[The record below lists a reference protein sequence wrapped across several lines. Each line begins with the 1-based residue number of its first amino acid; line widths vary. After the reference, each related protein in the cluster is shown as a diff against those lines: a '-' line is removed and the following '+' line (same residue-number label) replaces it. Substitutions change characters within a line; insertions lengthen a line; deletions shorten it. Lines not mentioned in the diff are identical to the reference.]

1 MCSSC
6 IPGKP
11 SSKWIIRSGMTV
23 ALGFIFYLKDRLWL
37 PNTTSTTNSGAD
49 PGCFLGGGALI
60 SCSSSTPKNH
70 IVFLYLQNT
79 SCIRKPQVIS
89 GGVRSPCPLPL
100 DPPLKLE
107 KEVKPFIRHKNVNKA
122 TDKQKFF
129 CSNWNMNRARPT
141 RSIRL
146 LQTDRTSEDRL
157 LNKRRS
163 SKVTN

>member
-23 ALGFIFYLKDRLWL
+23 ALRFIFYPKDRLWL
-37 PNTTSTTNSGAD
+37 PNTTSTTNSGAN
-49 PGCFLGGGALI
+49 PGCFLGGDALI
-60 SCSSSTPKNH
+60 SCSTSTPINH
-70 IVFLYLQNT
+70 IVFLQNT

-89 GGVRSPCPLPL
+89 VGVLTPCPLPL

-107 KEVKPFIRHKNVNKA
+107 KEVKPLSHHKNVNKA
-122 TDKQKFF
+122 DKQKFF
-129 CSNWNMNRARPT
+129 CYDWNMTRARPT

-146 LQTDRTSEDRL
+146 LQTERTSEDRL

-163 SKVTN
+163 SYATN